1 MQQHLRIGEM
11 ASRTGRSIHT
21 IRWYETQGLIPDVV
35 RDGGGRRVYS
45 EHHIRWLDLMERLR
59 CTGMS
64 ITQMREYTALARQ
77 GAPRLS
83 NAALC
88 SQGIRSGCETTSPAG
103 PRHCVASPASSSG
116 SVRLQRKL
124 CHNAQRWVWLRWM
137 LASDSPIVRVW
148 KPKPIG
154 KATLTA
160 PWNLRTLP
168 NPQTAA

>member
-21 IRWYETQGLIPDVV
+21 IRWYETQGLIPDVA

-77 GAPRLS
+77 GGATLEQRR
-83 NAALC
+83 ALL
-88 SQGIRSGCETTSPAG
+88 AG
-103 PRHCVASPASSSG
+103 H
-116 SVRLQRKL
+116 Q
-124 CHNAQRWVWLRWM
+124 
-137 LASDSPIVRVW
+137 VRVRDNITRW
-148 KPKPIG
+148 TEALALIEAKVEFYDEWMANGERPAVEPHKRMARVKNTVG
-154 KATLTA
+154 TA
-160 PWNLRTLP
+160 V
-168 NPQTAA
+168 